1 MYLQTKD
8 VAPEKLED
16 VHVDI
21 KAIEEQIRKSASKQ
35 DISCLNPQHYE
46 FDFVPMGKS
55 TLRKDTRVKFQVV

>member
-16 VHVDI
+16 VHVNI
-21 KAIEEQIRKSASKQ
+21 KAIEEQIKKASTQ
-35 DISCLNPQHYE
+35 DISCLDPQHYE